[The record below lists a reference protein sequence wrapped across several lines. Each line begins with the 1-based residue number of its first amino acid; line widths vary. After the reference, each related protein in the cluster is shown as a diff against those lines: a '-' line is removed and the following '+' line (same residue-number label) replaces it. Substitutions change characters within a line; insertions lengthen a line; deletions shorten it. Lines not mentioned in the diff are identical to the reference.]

1 MKTPKI
7 LKNLQQENICYLE
20 SSINYTLLFLKDGRS
35 FISGYNIKVFEALF
49 QDQAFIKINRSKLV
63 NVAFIKKTKLMDNT
77 YAVLLGN
84 GEEINIARWRLGKIK
99 EDYPLMFSST
109 R

>member
-7 LKNLQQENICYLE
+7 LKNLNQDSICYLE
-20 SSINYTLLFLKDGRS
+20 SSINYTLFFLKDGKS
-35 FISGYNIKVFEALF
+35 IISGYNMKVFETLF

-63 NVAFIKKTKLMDNT
+63 NVTFIKQTMVIDNT

-84 GEEINIARWRLGKIK
+84 GDEINIARRRVNKIR
-99 EDYPLMFSST
+99 ELYPMMF
-109 R
+109 